1 MIASARTF
9 RLIHWRHTPKK
20 FRPLPSGLAIGWAR
34 SWLRSPEHRAEVLEA
49 FQWLQPG
56 ARPAKGWMDERELNT
71 FVLPRIERAL
81 QSGELLLVE
90 RTPVAGWTPP
100 IQEEPKPVDKGKD
113 TGPVTGTK
121 TWIEFQ
127 VTDMAGKPVADVKYE
142 AHLPDGTKKEGST
155 DKEGL
160 VRFEDLDPGICDF
173 KLVEYDGDAVESL
186 DEAKRREKTS
196 GGPAKGA
203 APPPPPKA
211 ADGPGDALEDEIF
224 VIAAELK
231 LIGDTLLPDH
241 PVRVVDPDS
250 GEQVGKD
257 LVTDEKGVV
266 RTEVPENK
274 PYRIEIVDDSI
285 EPAPAR
291 EFHPDLPPAVLVCLF
306 LDAAGKP
313 LAHEPLEVMA
323 NGDAHPMET
332 DEHGRV
338 HADAPLGPCELTM
351 RKQTFVAHALPA
363 ADAEKDANLYRFVV
377 QEEK

>member
-1 MIASARTF
+1 VIASARTF
-9 RLIHWRHTPKK
+9 RLVHWRDNPKK

-34 SWLRSPEHRAEVLEA
+34 SWLLSPEHRAEVLEA

-56 ARPAKGWMDERELNT
+56 GSPTRGRMNERDLNA

-100 IQEEPKPVDKGKD
+100 IQEEPKPVDKGTD
-113 TGPVTGTK
+113 TGPTTGTK

-127 VTDMAGKPVADVKYE
+127 VTDMAGKAIADVKYE
-142 AHLPDGTKKEGST
+142 AHLPDGTKKTGST
-155 DKEGL
+155 DKDGL
-160 VRFEDLDPGICDF
+160 VRFDDIDPGICDF

-186 DEAKRREKTS
+186 DEAKRREKAG

-203 APPPPPKA
+203 DPPPPDSAK
-211 ADGPGDALEDEIF
+211 DLEDAIADEIY
-224 VIAAELK
+224 VVAAELK
-231 LIGDTLLPDH
+231 QIGETLLPDH
-241 PVRVVDPDS
+241 PVRIVDPDS

-257 LVTDEKGVV
+257 LVTDDKGVV
-266 RTEVPENK
+266 RAEVPENK

-285 EPAPAR
+285 EPAPAK
-291 EFHPDLPPAVLVCLF
+291 EFHPDLPMAVLACLF
-306 LDAAGKP
+306 LDATGKP
-313 LAHEPLEVMA
+313 LANEPLEVTS

-332 DEHGRV
+332 DEHGRI
-338 HADAPLGPCELTM
+338 HADAPLGPCELKM

-363 ADAEKDANLYRFVV
+363 ADAGKDANLYRFVV